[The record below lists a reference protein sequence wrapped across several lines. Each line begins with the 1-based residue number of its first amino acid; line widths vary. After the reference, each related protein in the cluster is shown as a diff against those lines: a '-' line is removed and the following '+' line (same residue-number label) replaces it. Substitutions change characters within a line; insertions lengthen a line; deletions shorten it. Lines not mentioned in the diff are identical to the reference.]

1 MATPPCRT
9 GMAEWES
16 QRPTRK
22 AKHRR
27 DDNRQLALLRVA
39 EAHVDLRRQAPLEQA
54 PDYWATLSC
63 ILVACGSHKH
73 FCIFFSV
80 KTPTIHESID
90 LL

>member
-1 MATPPCRT
+1 
-9 GMAEWES
+9 MAEWES

-54 PDYWATLSC
+54 PDHWANLSC

-73 FCIFFSV
+73 FCKISNFGP
-80 KTPTIHESID
+80 PTIHESID